1 MMKLVVVKYEDR
13 KTRWR
18 LQKQIIRGPLSE
30 RASAQILLKIYNLF
44 RYIDVNLKQNSHS
57 TGL

>member
-13 KTRWR
+13 KSRWR

-30 RASAQILLKIYNLF
+30 RASAQILLKIDNLF
-44 RYIDVNLKQNSHS
+44 RYIDVNDIHP
-57 TGL
+57 